1 MEKRSLFS
9 SKIGFVLA
17 AAGSAVGLGN
27 IWRFP
32 YLAAKYG
39 GGIFLLVYIILVLTF
54 GFTLMVTEIALGRKT
69 GLSVIGAYRAL
80 NKKWAFLGVLSAVV
94 PIIIVPYYSVI
105 GGWVTKYFA
114 DFISGAGTATAGDG
128 YFNAFVSSE
137 WTPLFWFAVFIA
149 ATFVIVFMGVEKG
162 IEKASKILMPV
173 LIGLTVAIT
182 IYSLTLPG
190 AGAGVAYY
198 FMPDFSKFSAET
210 VLAAMGQMFYSMSLA
225 MGIMVT
231 YGSYM
236 NKKQD
241 LEQSVKQIEIF
252 DTGVAILAGL
262 MIVPAVFVFS
272 GGDEAAL
279 STGPSLMFQTMP
291 KVFGSMGEAGNIV
304 GAAFFLMVLFA
315 ALTSSISLMETVVS
329 IFKDKFKISRKRSCF
344 ISLAIIVALAI
355 PSSLGFGM
363 WDHITWNGM
372 TILDMFDFTSNSV
385 IMPIVAMLTCI
396 FVGYVIKPKA
406 IIGEVELS
414 SQFKRRKMYRV
425 FIKYIAPFI
434 MAAILICSVLQGI
447 GVMPAF

>member
-1 MEKRSLFS
+1 M
-9 SKIGFVLA
+9 
-17 AAGSAVGLGN
+17 
-27 IWRFP
+27 
-32 YLAAKYG
+32 
-39 GGIFLLVYIILVLTF
+39 LVYIILVLTF